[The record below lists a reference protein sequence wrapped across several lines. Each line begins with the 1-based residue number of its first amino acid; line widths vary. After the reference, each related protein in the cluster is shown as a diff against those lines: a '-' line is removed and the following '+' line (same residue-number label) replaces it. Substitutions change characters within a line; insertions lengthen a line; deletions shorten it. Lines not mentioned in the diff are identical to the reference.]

1 MYDTAYNYLEY
12 GKESVGSVSQY
23 KTLILVI
30 LCVIVLAVL
39 LYRIFRKKAKDV
51 LVMGPFEV
59 GTEEQR
65 NDLAN
70 KWTTLMNTDE
80 MLRTTSN
87 NITVSFFTYVSKFSA
102 ERIPL
107 GKSMEDYQYQP
118 LMIIGNSAAVVIDP
132 IHQKANVLIGSAGSV
147 QTLEIPTFYIAKWN
161 QITLTV
167 EGRSIDIYVNGN
179 LVTSALLE
187 NVPWSQFSGLLLN
200 KSPDFEGQVG
210 LIQVWPERR
219 TMKQISENYQRNID
233 PRGKPLIPDKRLSLM
248 EAWKQ
253 ILKAIC
259 NKTGICGFQA
269 QVGPMQ
275 YIEYEFA

>member
-12 GKESVGSVSQY
+12 GKESVGSISQY

-30 LCVIVLAVL
+30 VCVLVVAVL

-51 LVMGPFEV
+51 LIMGPFEV

-65 NDLAN
+65 NDVTN
-70 KWTTLMNTDE
+70 KWMSLMNTDE
-80 MLRTTSN
+80 LLRTTSN
-87 NITVSFFTYVSKFSA
+87 NITVGFFLYVSQFSA

-118 LMIIGNSAAVVIDP
+118 LMILGNSIAVVIDP
-132 IHQKANVLIGSAGSV
+132 IHQKAKILVASLGSF
-147 QTLEIPTFYIAKWN
+147 QTIDIPTLYIAKWN
-161 QITLTV
+161 QISITV

-179 LVTSALLE
+179 LVTSSLLE

-219 TMKQISENYQRNID
+219 TMKQLSENYQRNID
-233 PRGKPLIPDKRLSLM
+233 PRGKPLIPDKRLSLLD
-248 EAWKQ
+248 AWKQ

-259 NKTGICGFQA
+259 HKTGVCGFKA